1 MFLKGFWSFLRG
13 MLFIYLQVL
22 LMPFFGIWGVRPLIL
37 LPWLIF
43 MVWNRE
49 EIIALPV
56 AFIVGLMYDT
66 LNPSTFG
73 MHAFSFV
80 LLAILIDIL
89 RIPFEHDSLV
99 AKGIAI
105 LSCNLVFGIFSFLGM
120 GLSWGFEPSLYQLS
134 LIAFLYNILFS
145 ALVFALMQIASRL
158 RLSVAHD

>member
-1 MFLKGFWSFLRG
+1 

-22 LMPFFGIWGVRPLIL
+22 LMPLLGIWGVYPLIL
-37 LPWLIF
+37 LPWLIY

-49 EIIALPV
+49 EVIALPV
-56 AFIVGLMYDT
+56 AFLVGLMYDT

-73 MHAFSFV
+73 MHAFSFI

-120 GLSWGFEPSLYQLS
+120 GISWGFESSLFRLS
-134 LIAFLYNILFS
+134 LIAFFYNILFS
-145 ALVFALMQIASRL
+145 TLVFALLHIISRL
-158 RLSVAHD
+158 HLSIGDD